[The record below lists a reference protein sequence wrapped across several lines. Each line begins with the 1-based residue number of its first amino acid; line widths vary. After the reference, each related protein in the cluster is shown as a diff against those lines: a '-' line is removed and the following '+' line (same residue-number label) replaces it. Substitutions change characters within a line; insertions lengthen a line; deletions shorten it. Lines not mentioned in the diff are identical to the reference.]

1 MGENNSDE
9 YDLEMIAVEDEAYS
23 YNSDDFDTSL
33 DTTDSEYG
41 EDSLHERTLTPTTVT
56 SDSSAG
62 ASAARADFY
71 RTSMK
76 RQNICFGSTVFLVVG
91 MFIAAYFYM
100 DISFSPS
107 NVGIFGDEKAMK
119 GNSGEVGLDADNA
132 ETQEIIDEE
141 IIELEETGKW
151 GDNAKEVR
159 SKIDDI
165 IFDTDRVGE
174 HKWVE
179 NGDWWKNNLGNMDT
193 SNMTKK
199 EFKAYK
205 KMKKKEERQKRKKA
219 KQEKLEAKAEAKA
232 AKSGKVGK
240 KKKKEGHLE
249 DIDDIKEKLA
259 NRHHDSHGKEK
270 NNHKHDIDDVYR
282 MKQKHNGPRPDDWSR
297 GKNRDK
303 GNDQDNDG
311 GDSEGEQEET
321 IEAPLDDVGDVPEEE
336 INSEETEQLEGAEE
350 DNEGVEDTDEQDDTT
365 DIQKDTRNYDVD
377 GDSPEVDVNG
387 SETNEE
393 VEDIEGGND
402 GGDDEEEQEEIPEA
416 PLDNGND
423 VPEEEINEAETNE
436 QLEDNEEDNEGAEST
451 EEGEEETTVDGD
463 VPAEE
468 ETDEAES
475 NELVVDAEANEGELA
490 VATISTAYTVLEQDT
505 HDSMSFTQGISYC
518 SDGKIYETTGL
529 YGQSKVRRINPD
541 TFEVEKS
548 IDTPREFFGEGSTCF
563 IGRDG
568 KEYLIEITWRERRGF
583 VYEVPSLEV
592 LHSFDYTTTAPSH
605 QGWGITYDPNNHEL
619 IVSDGSEYLYFWDV
633 ENFETKRKVEVT
645 RFDGSI
651 QTEIN
656 ELEFMD
662 GLVCYNIWHD
672 DDIICADPET
682 GKSVREYDF
691 SQLWPSKL
699 RGSSENVL
707 NGIAL
712 GKDHVLITGKRWD
725 RIYKVDFTDW
735 PTLFDNNE

>member
-1 MGENNSDE
+1 MGGNNSDE
-9 YDLEMIAVEDEAYS
+9 YDLEMIDVEDAAEYS
-23 YNSDDFDTSL
+23 SDEGF

-41 EDSLHERTLTPTTVT
+41 EDSLHERTLTPTTV
-56 SDSSAG
+56 SANSSAAG
-62 ASAARADFY
+62 ADFY

-91 MFIAAYFYM
+91 VFIAAYFYM

-107 NVGIFGDEKAMK
+107 NVGMFGDEKSMK
-119 GNSGEVGLDADNA
+119 GASGEVGLDADNA

-151 GDNAKEVR
+151 GENAKEVR

-165 IFDTDRVGE
+165 IFDTDRIGE

-179 NGDWWKNNLGNMDT
+179 DGNWWKDNSGNMDT
-193 SNMTKK
+193 SNMTKT

-205 KMKKKEERQKRKKA
+205 KMKKKEERRKKKRA
-219 KQEKLEAKAEAKA
+219 KQEKVLAKAEAKA
-232 AKSGKVGK
+232 AKNGKVGK

-249 DIDDIKEKLA
+249 DIDDIKQKLA
-259 NRHHDSHGKEK
+259 NRHHDSFGAGKAK
-270 NNHKHDIDDVYR
+270 KKHDIDDVYR

-303 GNDQDNDG
+303 GNDQNDG
-311 GDSEGEQEET
+311 GDGEEELEET
-321 IEAPLDDVGDVPEEE
+321 NEAPLDNVGDVPTGE
-336 INSEETEQLEGAEE
+336 INAEETNEHLEDTEE
-350 DNEGVEDTDEQDDTT
+350 DNEGADGTEEQEETT
-365 DIQKDTRNYDVD
+365 EIQKDARNYDVD
-377 GDSPEVDVNG
+377 GDG
-387 SETNEE
+387 
-393 VEDIEGGND
+393 
-402 GGDDEEEQEEIPEA
+402 
-416 PLDNGND
+416 D
-423 VPEEEINEAETNE
+423 VP
-436 QLEDNEEDNEGAEST
+436 DGEGAEDMD
-451 EEGEEETTVDGD
+451 EKDVDTTVDGD

-468 ETDEAES
+468 EANEAET
-475 NELVVDAEANEGELA
+475 NEQVVDAEANEEELA
-490 VATISTAYTVLEQDT
+490 VPTISTAYTVLEQDT
-505 HDSMSFTQGISYC
+505 HDNMSFTQGISYC

-583 VYEVPSLEV
+583 VYEVPSLE
-592 LHSFDYTTTAPSH
+592 LAHSFDYTTTAPAH
-605 QGWGITYDPNNHEL
+605 QGWGITYDPKNHEL

-633 ENFETKRKVEVT
+633 ENFETQRKVEVT

-651 QTEIN
+651 QKKIN

-691 SQLWPSKL
+691 SEIWPAEL
-699 RGSSENVL
+699 RGSRENVL

-735 PTLFDNNE
+735 PTLFDNND